1 MVCTHISLLESSL
14 DLQAFSYCFIS
25 LPEVLIWHFALCI
38 MTTAKTEKVMTF
50 RQKITRKKTVNS
62 GECFGGQHNPKKVL
76 YQIIHFD
83 KQSFRRWLPGSRSQ
97 GSLFRLLVVHVLSAD
112 VALWRLSGLEVR

>member
-1 MVCTHISLLESSL
+1 MHHDNSKNKKSH
-14 DLQAFSYCFIS
+14 DLQAEDN
-25 LPEVLIWHFALCI
+25 PE
-38 MTTAKTEKVMTF
+38 
-50 RQKITRKKTVNS
+50 KTVNS

-97 GSLFRLLVVHVLSAD
+97 GSSFRLLVVHVLSAD